1 MQHIWDIGYE
11 SSDWKEDRDED
22 EILEDEDELLEE
34 ATLIRKILKG
44 QEQLSMAEME
54 TISYNMKLRDVYND
68 RWWRPDLPFYFVH
81 MDTAVTNQ
89 ARAG

>member
-34 ATLIRKILKG
+34 ATLIRKIFKG

-68 RWWRPDLPFYFVH
+68 RWWMPDLPFYFVH